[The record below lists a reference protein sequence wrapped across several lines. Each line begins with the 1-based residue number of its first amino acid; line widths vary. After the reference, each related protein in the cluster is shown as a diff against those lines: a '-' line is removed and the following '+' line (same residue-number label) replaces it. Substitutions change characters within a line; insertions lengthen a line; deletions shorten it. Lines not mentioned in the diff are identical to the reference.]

1 MKLLDANIL
10 LYAYNSSSQEHRQAQ
25 RWLEG
30 AFAAPDPVG
39 LCWLTIWAFLRI
51 STNSRVFQQPLQTS
65 QATRIVSKW
74 LSHPS
79 VTLLAPGDRYWSI
92 LSRLV
97 VESQCR
103 GPLISDASLA
113 ALALEHGA
121 VLCTTD
127 KDFTRFSELR
137 TLNPLA
143 GA

>member
-10 LYAYNSSSQEHRQAQ
+10 LYAYNSSSQEHEQAQ
-25 RWLEG
+25 RWLKG

-39 LCWLTIWAFLRI
+39 LCWPTISAFLRI
-51 STNSRVFQQPLQTS
+51 STNSRIFQQPLQTG
-65 QATRIVSKW
+65 QATRIVSQW

-92 LSRLV
+92 LSGLV
-97 VESQCR
+97 VDSQCR
-103 GPLISDASLA
+103 GPLVSDASLA

-143 GA
+143 DA